1 MKQVDLQAKYVQFVP
16 NTYYSA
22 IYPKPPDDTIAR
34 IEKQRSNAMKKR
46 LKKKIGEKN
55 ETKQKASAITAAQ
68 RKIEEEDKNYENS
81 E

>member
-1 MKQVDLQAKYVQFVP
+1 
-16 NTYYSA
+16 
-22 IYPKPPDDTIAR
+22 
-34 IEKQRSNAMKKR
+34 MKKR